1 MTNQSIPKRS
11 EVPEEMTWNLKDMF
25 ESDQAW
31 MAEYEAMKEFP
42 AKIAAFQGTL
52 ARSAQDLLAW
62 FRLQDEIELRLG
74 VLMGYASCKGDE
86 DTGNSFYQDVRGKA
100 MNVYVSI
107 ASAAAFATPEIM
119 AIADE
124 TLDRFYAQ
132 QPELETYRRSLY
144 QIRRRK
150 DHILSPAEER
160 LLASAGEMANAS
172 ENIAGVFRNAD
183 QIFPDVTDSQG
194 NVHPLTDATF
204 VPLLTSPDRELRR
217 RVFETYYKQLGQ
229 YKNTIAA
236 TLDGQFKQL
245 CFFSNAR
252 HYDSTIQASL
262 DATEVP
268 VPVYMNLIEA
278 VHNNL
283 DKMYRYV
290 ALRKKLLGVDELH
303 MYDVYTPIV
312 ADADQAI
319 TYEQAKET
327 VLEALQVLGDDYV
340 DLLKEG
346 FSNRWIDVYENVGKR
361 SGAYSSGNSQPHPYV
376 LLNHKDNLDCQFT
389 LAHEMGHA
397 LHSYHSCKYQPV
409 STSDYVIFV
418 AEVASTCNEVLLMR
432 HLLKKTTDKKQ
443 RAYLINHFMDQFKG
457 TVYRQTMFAE
467 FELAMGK
474 MAESGQA
481 LTADALC
488 QKYHAL
494 NKLYFGPDMV
504 SDDQIALESAHPPLL
519 LQLLCVP
526 VCHRLLR
533 RRGHCQPHSQGRRSR
548 RGGLQEVPVRRLQ
561 HRPHQPAED
570 RRRGHEL
577 PRAGEQRP
585 GSVRRAGG
593 RDGAAGVTPQNSR
606 HTGSRPGMPGM
617 TSIPISPSRPI
628 SCTAGRR
635 RPPAG
640 SGRIPP
646 D

>member
-62 FRLQDEIELRLG
+62 FRLQDEIELRLS

-172 ENIAGVFRNAD
+172 ENIAGVFRNAA

-217 RVFETYYKQLGQ
+217 RAFETYYKQLGQ

-361 SGAYSSGNSQPHPYV
+361 SGAYSSGNSRPHPYV

-504 SDDQIALESAHPPLL
+504 SDDQIALEWARIPHFFYNYYVFQYATGFSAAVAIANRILKEGAPAVADYKKFLSGGCSTDPISLL
-519 LQLLCVP
+519 KI
-526 VCHRLLR
+526 
-533 RRGHCQPHSQGRRSR
+533 
-548 RGGLQEVPVRRLQ
+548 
-561 HRPHQPAED
+561 
-570 RRRGHEL
+570 
-577 PRAGEQRP
+577 
-585 GSVRRAGG
+585 
-593 RDGAAGVTPQNSR
+593 AGVDMSSPEPVNSALALF
-606 HTGSRPGMPGM
+606 GELVDEMEQLV
-617 TSIPISPSRPI
+617 
-628 SCTAGRR
+628 
-635 RPPAG
+635 
-640 SGRIPP
+640 
-646 D
+646 

>member
-62 FRLQDEIELRLG
+62 FRLQDEIELRLS

-217 RVFETYYKQLGQ
+217 RAFETYYKQLGQ

-361 SGAYSSGNSQPHPYV
+361 SGAYSSGNSRPHPYV

-504 SDDQIALESAHPPLL
+504 SDDQIALEWARIPHFFYNYYVFQYATGFSAAVAIANRILKKGAPAVADYKKFLSGGCSTDPISLL
-519 LQLLCVP
+519 KI
-526 VCHRLLR
+526 
-533 RRGHCQPHSQGRRSR
+533 
-548 RGGLQEVPVRRLQ
+548 
-561 HRPHQPAED
+561 
-570 RRRGHEL
+570 
-577 PRAGEQRP
+577 
-585 GSVRRAGG
+585 
-593 RDGAAGVTPQNSR
+593 AGVDMSSPEPVNSALALF
-606 HTGSRPGMPGM
+606 GELVDEMEQLV
-617 TSIPISPSRPI
+617 
-628 SCTAGRR
+628 
-635 RPPAG
+635 
-640 SGRIPP
+640 
-646 D
+646 

>member
-62 FRLQDEIELRLG
+62 FRLQDEIELRLS

-204 VPLLTSPDRELRR
+204 VPMLMSPDRELRR
-217 RVFETYYKQLGQ
+217 RAFETYYKQLGQ

-361 SGAYSSGNSQPHPYV
+361 SGAYSSGNSRPHPYV

-504 SDDQIALESAHPPLL
+504 SDDQIALEWARIPHFFYNYYVFQYATGFSAAVAIANRILKEGAPAVADYKKFLSGGCSTDPISLL
-519 LQLLCVP
+519 KI
-526 VCHRLLR
+526 
-533 RRGHCQPHSQGRRSR
+533 
-548 RGGLQEVPVRRLQ
+548 
-561 HRPHQPAED
+561 
-570 RRRGHEL
+570 
-577 PRAGEQRP
+577 
-585 GSVRRAGG
+585 
-593 RDGAAGVTPQNSR
+593 AGVDMSSPEPVNSALALF
-606 HTGSRPGMPGM
+606 GELVDEMEQLV
-617 TSIPISPSRPI
+617 
-628 SCTAGRR
+628 
-635 RPPAG
+635 
-640 SGRIPP
+640 
-646 D
+646 

>member
-217 RVFETYYKQLGQ
+217 RAFETYYKQLGQ

-245 CFFSNAR
+245 CFFANAR

-312 ADADQAI
+312 ADADQTI

-361 SGAYSSGNSQPHPYV
+361 SGAYSSGNSRPHPYV

-504 SDDQIALESAHPPLL
+504 SDDQIALEWARIPHFFYNYYVFQYATGFSAAVAIANRILKEGAPAVADYKKFLSGGCSTDPISLL
-519 LQLLCVP
+519 KI
-526 VCHRLLR
+526 
-533 RRGHCQPHSQGRRSR
+533 
-548 RGGLQEVPVRRLQ
+548 
-561 HRPHQPAED
+561 
-570 RRRGHEL
+570 
-577 PRAGEQRP
+577 
-585 GSVRRAGG
+585 
-593 RDGAAGVTPQNSR
+593 AGVDMSSPEPVNSALALF
-606 HTGSRPGMPGM
+606 GELVDEMEQLV
-617 TSIPISPSRPI
+617 
-628 SCTAGRR
+628 
-635 RPPAG
+635 
-640 SGRIPP
+640 
-646 D
+646 

>member
-217 RVFETYYKQLGQ
+217 RAFETYYKQLGQ

-346 FSNRWIDVYENVGKR
+346 FSNRWIDVFENVGKR
-361 SGAYSSGNSQPHPYV
+361 SGAYSSGNSRPHPYV

-504 SDDQIALESAHPPLL
+504 SDDQIALEWARIPHFFYNYYVFQYATGFSAAVAIANRILKEGAPAVADYKKFLSGGCSTDPISLL
-519 LQLLCVP
+519 KI
-526 VCHRLLR
+526 
-533 RRGHCQPHSQGRRSR
+533 
-548 RGGLQEVPVRRLQ
+548 
-561 HRPHQPAED
+561 
-570 RRRGHEL
+570 
-577 PRAGEQRP
+577 
-585 GSVRRAGG
+585 
-593 RDGAAGVTPQNSR
+593 AGVDMSSPEPVNSALALF
-606 HTGSRPGMPGM
+606 GELVDEMEQLV
-617 TSIPISPSRPI
+617 
-628 SCTAGRR
+628 
-635 RPPAG
+635 
-640 SGRIPP
+640 
-646 D
+646 